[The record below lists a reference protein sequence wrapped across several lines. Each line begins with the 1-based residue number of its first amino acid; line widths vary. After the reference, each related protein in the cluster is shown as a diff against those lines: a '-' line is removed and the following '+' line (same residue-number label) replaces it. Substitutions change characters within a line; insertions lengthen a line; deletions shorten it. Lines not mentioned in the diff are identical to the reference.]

1 MKKPEDIVWDTITD
15 SAKTRFD
22 YAEFASGLSEFD
34 DGTMADNMLFLT
46 IMGHAQKQSVEAIAN
61 DLSNQCLM
69 LGLGGDPAALLEFVA
84 DRGRD
89 LPLEIKAA
97 NQALAFYEMGLQT
110 PGILVQ
116 VRSIL
121 KVQRKNEEA

>member
-1 MKKPEDIVWDTITD
+1 MKDPEAIVWDAIND

-22 YAEFASGLSEFD
+22 YAEFASGMSEFD
-34 DGTMADNMLFLT
+34 DGTMAENMLFQA
-46 IMGHAQKQSVEAIAN
+46 IVGHARKQSAEDIAN
-61 DLSNQCLM
+61 DLSKQFIM
-69 LGLGGDPAALLEFVA
+69 LGLGADQADLLDFVT

-89 LPLEIKAA
+89 LSQEIKATC
-97 NQALAFYEMGLQT
+97 QALALYDMGLQT

-121 KVQRKNEEA
+121 KAQPKNEEA

>member
-1 MKKPEDIVWDTITD
+1 MTNPEDIVWNAITD

-34 DGTMADNMLFLT
+34 DGTMADNMLFMT
-46 IMGHAQKQSVEAIAN
+46 IIGHAQNQSVEAIAN
-61 DLSNQCLM
+61 DLSNQFLM
-69 LGLGGDPAALLEFVA
+69 LGLGGDKSELLEFVT

-97 NQALAFYEMGLQT
+97 DQALAFYKMGLQT

-121 KVQRKNEEA
+121 KSQPKNQET